1 MNDPHSSACD
11 EILLGRYLDGDLVGA
26 EKEQIEAHLGMCRQC
41 RRHVA
46 AMDAFSRNFRDRV
59 QQVTESVDYVT
70 LEKQV
75 LNKALRQYRS
85 QSGFWGFIPALKY
98 TLPAAVTLGMLIFFA
113 YSHYM
118 VDPRPAPSAII
129 NSFTG
134 SISSVMIFETPE
146 RRETILWYQE
156 DQTLESEPDAV

>member
-1 MNDPHSSACD
+1 MNDPHSNTCD
-11 EILLGRYLDGDLVGA
+11 ETLLGRYLDGDSGAA
-26 EKEQIEAHLGMCRQC
+26 EKAQIEAHLEMCRQC
-41 RRHVA
+41 RSHVA
-46 AMDAFSRNFRDRV
+46 ALHAFSRNFKDRV
-59 QQVTESVDYVT
+59 QQVTESVDYIS

-75 LNKALRQYRS
+75 LNKARRQYRS
-85 QSGFWGFIPALKY
+85 QNGFLGLIAALKY
-98 TLPAAVTLGMLIFFA
+98 TLPAAVTVGMLIFFG

-118 VDPRPAPSAII
+118 VNPRPAPSAII

-156 DQTLESEPDAV
+156 DQNLESEPDAV